1 MMIDQILQF
10 LTPPIFE
17 DKDKTRAAGLLHT
30 ILLIILAALAIIFII
45 EPFFVT
51 NPIPIWVIEIGLT
64 VPVVSSIILMRRGY
78 VRLASILLAL
88 TIWVGV
94 TIANF
99 VLGGLNSAAPI
110 NYIPVIII
118 AGLLLG
124 GRAALGFAGLTAI
137 TGAVMLY
144 SHTKGTFPPP
154 ITAPTPAIS
163 WLKLTYTSLATAILL
178 DLAIRVLNTAI
189 AQAHSNA
196 ANLEESN
203 RQLRGAH
210 TALENR
216 TAELS
221 AINSALEREIA
232 ERKRAEAALAEE
244 RNLLRTLIDNLP
256 DSIYVKDTSSRF
268 LIGNIA
274 VAQIMGASTPN
285 ELIGK
290 TDFDYFPHEL
300 AVHFYQDEQKVIR
313 TGNSLLDKEEP
324 VLNVAGSSR
333 WFLTTKIALR
343 DQAGNIKGIVGMSRD
358 ITERKLAGDRLKTS
372 LQEKEVLLQE
382 VHHRVKN
389 NLQVISSLLNLQSQ
403 YIENQTVLE
412 IFKESQQRI
421 HSMSLIHEKL
431 YRSENLASVDFGAYI
446 RELAAF
452 LLRSQKRSGQQ
463 ISLSIQ
469 TDEVFLKIDTA
480 VPCGLILNEL
490 VTNAL
495 KHAFPYSQSGEIR
508 VELRAVNAG
517 WFQLIVADNG
527 IGLPASFD
535 FKATSSLGLYLVNSL
550 VKQLNGN
557 INLNQNQGTEFR
569 ISFFSAAEQTR

>member
-1 MMIDQILQF
+1 MIDQILQF

-17 DKDKTRAAGLLHT
+17 DKDKTRTAGLLHT

-51 NPIPIWVIEIGLT
+51 NPIPIWVIETGQT

-154 ITAPTPAIS
+154 ITVPTPAIS
-163 WLKLTYTSLATAILL
+163 WLKLTYTSLAAAILL

-221 AINSALEREIA
+221 AINLALEREIA

-285 ELIGK
+285 DLIGK

-343 DQAGNIKGIVGMSRD
+343 DQAGNIKGIVGMGRD
-358 ITERKLAGDRLKTS
+358 ITERKLAGDRLKAS

-403 YIENQTVLE
+403 YIEDQIVLE

-431 YRSENLASVDFGAYI
+431 YRSENLASIDFGAYI

-452 LLRSQKRSGQQ
+452 LLRSQKQSGQQ
-463 ISLSIQ
+463 ISLSIH
-469 TDEVFLKIDTA
+469 TDEVLLRIDTA

-495 KHAFPYSQSGEIR
+495 KHAFPNGQSGEIR
-508 VELRAVNAG
+508 VELRAVNAS

-527 IGLPASFD
+527 IGLPANFD
-535 FKATSSLGLYLVNSL
+535 FKATSSLGLYLINSL

-557 INLNQNQGTEFR
+557 INLNQNQGTEFK